1 VFNAFTASI
10 RGRVQ
15 GVGFRYFVKRQAEA
29 LHLTGWVRNNTDG
42 SVELQAKGQV
52 SALEQLLQR
61 LESGPI
67 GSRIDKIDSQW
78 LQESQDF
85 KGFEIRG

>member
-15 GVGFRYFVKRQAEA
+15 GVGFRYFVKRQAEG
-29 LHLTGWVRNNTDG
+29 LQITGWVRNNPDG
-42 SVELQAKGQV
+42 SVELQAKGTV
-52 SALEQLLQR
+52 LALEQLLQR
-61 LESGPI
+61 LEAGPI
-67 GSRIDKIDSQW
+67 GSRVDKVDSQW
-78 LQESQDF
+78 LSESQDF